1 MFLWQN
7 GNIINVEK
15 NIVVL
20 TEENIVVLKTV
31 SLNCPVV
38 G

>member
-15 NIVVL
+15 NIVL

>member
-1 MFLWQN
+1 MET
-7 GNIINVEK
+7 INVEK

-20 TEENIVVLKTV
+20 TDENIVVLITV